1 MTRDALKLSQLNSK
15 KKIHEYI
22 ESCKTIFDRGA
33 DRLSSV
39 DILDT
44 IADLIERNPL
54 NTDALNFRGL
64 VFSHMGQ
71 LERFGH
77 FVVRCLSSVGLSQ
90 ISQFSQ

>member
-71 LERFGH
+71 LERFDH
-77 FVVRCLSSVGLSQ
+77 SAAIYILSPGPCQ
-90 ISQFSQ
+90 ISQRY